1 MKERILKGTRKTLIV
16 LVAVVLIL
24 ALFEIAVRMFFP
36 QVLNY
41 TMFDE
46 NLMFK
51 HIPLYTFRYFST
63 EFDNVITFNS
73 QGLKDYEHSYEKKP
87 GTYRILVLGDSL
99 PIGFQVAM
107 NETFPKILEQKLNA
121 GNRAETHKNYEIINA
136 GVGGYGSENEL
147 LYYETEGKKYSPDMV
162 LLAFTMSDI
171 DENLVSPLITID
183 NGTLVRHI
191 PVKSP
196 LLKNAALYC
205 SRYSHLCAWTY
216 NNALRGLQKS
226 EALRTLFG
234 KLRLS
239 TKGEKGQATTKS
251 ELDIYKRENSST
263 LQKGLN
269 ETFFILV
276 AFNAELEK
284 DNVTL
289 VIVPIPQV
297 EQVDKGMQQLFVQ
310 TYKLSE
316 NDLEMEKF
324 QHITR
329 SFAASNSISYINP
342 LQYLKAKN
350 SGNALYFNEGGHFK
364 QEGHEAM
371 ADYIYSELKRQGVLG

>member
-1 MKERILKGTRKTLIV
+1 MNIYIKKLMKHIFIAIFILVCALLIFELSLRI
-16 LVAVVLIL
+16 
-24 ALFEIAVRMFFP
+24 FSP
-36 QVLNY
+36 QNLNY
-41 TMFDE
+41 TMFDK
-46 NLMFK
+46 NVMFK
-51 HIPLYTFRYFST
+51 HIPNSEFRYFWK
-63 EFDNVITFNS
+63 EFDNIIKINS
-73 QGLKDYEHSYEKKP
+73 KGLRDNEYEYRKDSKV
-87 GTYRILVLGDSL
+87 YRILVLGDSL
-99 PIGFQVAM
+99 SAGFQVQL
-107 NETFPKILEQKLNA
+107 NETFPKVLEQKLNQ
-121 GNRAETHKNYEIINA
+121 KNKATPYQVINA
-136 GVGGYGSENEL
+136 GIGGYGTENQL